1 MTNQPLNP
9 EKVTPE
15 MLRESGDEVWATAK
29 EITRT
34 LRILN
39 LMDEMPQ
46 DDQNLDQISYKLE
59 TLGVTI
65 RGLENRLTYALQ
77 SPTGN
82 TGVESLA
89 QIERTAKEAMKEAGK
104 KVEMGKE
111 VIRKLLED
119 AYGITPPP
127 PKGEP
132 ILTPELI

>member
-1 MTNQPLNP
+1 MTNTNANP

-15 MLRESGDEVWATAK
+15 MLRESGDKVWATAK

-46 DDQNLDQISYKLE
+46 DDQNLDQITYRLE
-59 TLGVTI
+59 TVGVTI
-65 RGLENRLTYALQ
+65 RGLEDRLAYAIQ

-89 QIERTAKEAMKEAGK
+89 QIERTAKEAMKEAEK

-111 VIRKLLED
+111 AMKEASRRCVWYHLRRVNL
-119 AYGITPPP
+119 Y
-127 PKGEP
+127 
-132 ILTPELI
+132 

>member
-1 MTNQPLNP
+1 
-9 EKVTPE
+9 
-15 MLRESGDEVWATAK
+15 MLRESGDKVWATAK

-77 SPTGN
+77 SSTGN

-111 VIRKLLED
+111 AIRNLLED
-119 AYGITPPP
+119 AYGI
-127 PKGEP
+127 
-132 ILTPELI
+132 IPEE

>member
-1 MTNQPLNP
+1 MSNANANP

-15 MLRESGDEVWATAK
+15 MLRESGDKVWATAK

-34 LRILN
+34 LCILN

-65 RGLENRLTYALQ
+65 RGLESRLTYALQ

-111 VIRKLLED
+111 AIRKLLED
-119 AYGITPPP
+119 AYGI
-127 PKGEP
+127 
-132 ILTPELI
+132 IPEE

>member
-1 MTNQPLNP
+1 MSNTNANP

-82 TGVESLA
+82 TGVESL
-89 QIERTAKEAMKEAGK
+89 T
-104 KVEMGKE
+104 
-111 VIRKLLED
+111 
-119 AYGITPPP
+119 
-127 PKGEP
+127 
-132 ILTPELI
+132 

>member
-1 MTNQPLNP
+1 MTNTNASP

-15 MLRESGDEVWATAK
+15 MLRETGDKVWATVK

-34 LRILN
+34 QRILN
-39 LMDEMPQ
+39 QMDEMPQ

-111 VIRKLLED
+111 AIRKLLED
-119 AYGITPPP
+119 AYGITPPE
-127 PKGEP
+127 G
-132 ILTPELI
+132 

>member
-119 AYGITPPP
+119 AYGITPPRRVN
-127 PKGEP
+127 
-132 ILTPELI
+132 LY

>member
-1 MTNQPLNP
+1 MTNTNANP

-15 MLRESGDEVWATAK
+15 MLRESGDKVWATAK

-46 DDQNLDQISYKLE
+46 DDQNLDQITYKLE

-82 TGVESLA
+82 TGIESLA
-89 QIERTAKEAMKEAGK
+89 QIERTAKEAMKEADK

-111 VIRKLLED
+111 AIRKLLED
-119 AYGITPPP
+119 AYGITPE
-127 PKGEP
+127 G
-132 ILTPELI
+132 

>member
-1 MTNQPLNP
+1 MSNTNANP

-15 MLRESGDEVWATAK
+15 MLRESVDEVWATAK

-46 DDQNLDQISYKLE
+46 DDQNLDQITYRLE

-82 TGVESLA
+82 TGIESLA
-89 QIERTAKEAMKEAGK
+89 QIERTAKEAMKEADK

-111 VIRKLLED
+111 AIRNLLED
-119 AYGITPPP
+119 AYGITPE
-127 PKGEP
+127 G
-132 ILTPELI
+132 

>member
-15 MLRESGDEVWATAK
+15 MLRESGDKVWATAK

-111 VIRKLLED
+111 AIRKLLED
-119 AYGITPPP
+119 AYGITPP
-127 PKGEP
+127 KGEP